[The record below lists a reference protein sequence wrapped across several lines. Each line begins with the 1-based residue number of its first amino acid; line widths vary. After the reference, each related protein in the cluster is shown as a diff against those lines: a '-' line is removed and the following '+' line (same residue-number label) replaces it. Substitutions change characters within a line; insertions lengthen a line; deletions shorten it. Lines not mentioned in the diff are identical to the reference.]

1 MLTLVSKAIAVT
13 LTLVI
18 TEIMMPTLAISKPC
32 FTADHSQREA
42 QQAVTL
48 TLVTVTPTLGSTAI
62 LTPTLAI
69 SKP

>member
-32 FTADHSQREA
+32 FTAGHCRREA

-48 TLVTVTPTLGSTAI
+48 TLVAVTPTLVSTAI
-62 LTPTLAI
+62 VSPT
-69 SKP
+69 